1 MTRAPLTGVNTTS
14 AADLERIPG
23 YVSTREEHDETTVVV
38 ERFHVRDACA
48 YARGE
53 LGFNLLVDIVATD
66 YLGWPGK
73 GVSGYIGTAAG
84 RDLNLP
90 MTQGL
95 QALPDAK
102 PARFSLSYHLLALRN
117 GAPRIRLQCWLDDGD
132 SVDSVVPVWPAADWF
147 EREQYDLMG
156 IRFDGHPNL
165 ARLLLDDDWEG
176 HPLRKD
182 YPIGG
187 EPVRFS
193 PAE

>member
-1 MTRAPLTGVNTTS
+1 VNDF
-14 AADLERIPG
+14 AKIPG
-23 YVSTREEHDETTVVV
+23 YVSTTEAYGETTVVV
-38 ERFHVRDACA
+38 DRGRIREACA
-48 YARGE
+48 YARDE
-53 LGFNLLVDIVATD
+53 LGFNVLTDLVATD
-66 YLGWPGK
+66 YLHWGDK
-73 GVSGYIGTAAG
+73 GVSGYIGTAGG

-95 QALPDAK
+95 QALPDRK
-102 PARFSLSYHLLALRN
+102 PARFSLNYHLLALRQ
-117 GAPRIRLQCWLDDGD
+117 GAPRVRLQCWLEDGET
-132 SVDSVVPVWPAADWF
+132 VDTVVPVWPAADWF

-165 ARLLLDDDWEG
+165 ARLLMEDDWEG

>member
-1 MTRAPLTGVNTTS
+1 VS
-14 AADLERIPG
+14 DLAKIPG
-23 YVSTREEHDETTVVV
+23 YVETREAFGETTVVV
-38 ERFHVRDACA
+38 ERASIRAACEHARD
-48 YARGE
+48 E
-53 LGFNLLVDIVATD
+53 LGFNVLIDVVATD
-66 YLGWPGK
+66 YLNWAGK
-73 GVSGYIGTAAG
+73 GVAGYIGTATG

-95 QALPDAK
+95 QALPDVR
-102 PARFSLSYHLLALRN
+102 PARFSLSYHLLALRQ
-117 GAPRIRLQCWLDDGD
+117 GAPRLRLQCWLEDGEA
-132 SVDSVVPVWPAADWF
+132 VDSVVPVWPAADWF

-165 ARLLLDDDWEG
+165 ARILMEDDWEG